1 MIQVLDNGYVQAPS
15 GANYASAET
24 AYLPYF
30 ESMFAGQ
37 LSVPS
42 GLAQAQQ
49 AANTAMKGTN

>member
-15 GANYASAET
+15 GANYAAAET